1 MRIRKLLDRK
11 ARKLRKY
18 QGSSSTTIIL
28 LENDDIALMN
38 EAKMLDA
45 LREAYPDG
53 LPQGVNEIW
62 FADTSISDKPQFR
75 DFTTHMVNGDHQP
88 SRRR

>member
-1 MRIRKLLDRK
+1 MLV
-11 ARKLRKY
+11 
-18 QGSSSTTIIL
+18 
-28 LENDDIALMN
+28 ENDDIALMN

-53 LPQGVNEIW
+53 LPQGVDEIW

-75 DFTTHMVNGDHQP
+75 DFTTNMVKDDHQP
-88 SRRR
+88 SLQR